1 MSAGTCPAQYKHG
14 CRPGCRPRQ
23 AGSPQPVRNTLPCPV
38 PPSCRAPDPARVL
51 CTSQP
56 WLHRGTRADWGGGD
70 LRGPRPRCGA
80 LDKSQRPPHRG
91 QPLRQTDTWSTAEG
105 QKQQRQDPESRGAW
119 PCLAGDT
126 GPGHRGHH
134 VVTETRR
141 VCGTGKHGP
150 QAHTVT
156 MSWPCRP
163 ARPFPRP
170 PQWPAGRDF
179 KRPPDGKQDLA
190 GIWGHGATAPA
201 RVQKNR
207 LSRHRLRV
215 APNCGLS
222 PPATS
227 RAPGF
232 WTQQRASSGGAR
244 SHRRS
249 PREAALLAF
258 LLPAP
263 APRASCRLQPPAGPS
278 GSHGLPASQP
288 RSCANP
294 STHRGWHG
302 GVREPRCPPW

>member
-1 MSAGTCPAQYKHG
+1 MSAGTCPAQYKHV
-14 CRPGCRPRQ
+14 CRPGRLGLPHGSGTPSPAQ
-23 AGSPQPVRNTLPCPV
+23 PASSAPHSPGSTAAHVPTGVGETFGGPGPGAGL
-38 PPSCRAPDPARVL
+38 
-51 CTSQP
+51 
-56 WLHRGTRADWGGGD
+56 WTRARD
-70 LRGPRPRCGA
+70 LPTEVSLSDKQTRGAQPRDRNSR
-80 LDKSQRPPHRG
+80 DRTQ
-91 QPLRQTDTWSTAEG
+91 
-105 QKQQRQDPESRGAW
+105 SRGAW

-141 VCGTGKHGP
+141 VCSTGKHGP
-150 QAHTVT
+150 QARTVT
-156 MSWPCRP
+156 TSWPCRP

-170 PQWPAGRDF
+170 PPWPAGRDF

-190 GIWGHGATAPA
+190 GIWGHRATASA
-201 RVQKNR
+201 GVQKSR

-227 RAPGF
+227 RAQGF
-232 WTQQRASSGGAR
+232 RTQQRASSGGAR

-263 APRASCRLQPPAGPS
+263 APRASCRLQPPARPS
-278 GSHGLPASQP
+278 GSHGLPASQLQS
-288 RSCANP
+288 RANP

-302 GVREPRCPPW
+302 GVREPCCPPW